1 MVYYD
6 TFDPF
11 FTLFAGLA
19 ILILGVLI
27 VNRRAA
33 QFRSPMVLADAPKDR
48 SGQLL
53 TVLSIITGLLIFAL
67 AGMDALI

>member
-27 VNRRAA
+27 VNRHAA
-33 QFRSPMVLADAPKDR
+33 QVRSHVAMAGAPKDR
-48 SGQLL
+48 SGQML
-53 TVLSIITGLLIFAL
+53 TVLSILTGLLIFVL